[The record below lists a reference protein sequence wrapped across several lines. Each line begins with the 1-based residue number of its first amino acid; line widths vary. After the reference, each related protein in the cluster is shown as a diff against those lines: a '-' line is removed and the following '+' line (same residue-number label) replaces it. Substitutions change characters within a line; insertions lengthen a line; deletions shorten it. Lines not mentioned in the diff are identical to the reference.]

1 LFSAAGCSGTDS
13 KEDLVPERNSCQ
25 YSVLNNKAASLPKD
39 FLEKHCFGKEGKLGG
54 RKHVLIFYRV
64 YS

>member
-1 LFSAAGCSGTDS
+1 
-13 KEDLVPERNSCQ
+13 
-25 YSVLNNKAASLPKD
+25 VLNNKAASLPKD